1 MSEEMRGAD
10 ALDGLRDV
18 FEEHPEDAGGAS
30 DPEAG
35 GEGALMERLSAART
49 VLDSRRVQ
57 WALLFAAGLLVGWL
71 VLGWLIWPVQWT
83 NAMPWHLQTFYQERY
98 VTMVAETFWLT
109 GDLREAQTALE
120 GWEPEELKE
129 VLKKLQQE
137 SENDEQRQQVAALA
151 SALEFPTYDTS
162 IWASLRNQKAILGGA
177 SVSILLFGAAGA
189 LAVYS
194 LVQTRSEGGVRLG
207 VAGEGLADDEIGME
221 DGAGG
226 YDDMEDYPDEVEE
239 GDGLVIGAGEE
250 EESEDEE
257 EDDLYDAE
265 EDFYEEGEDVV
276 SSLSAFMF
284 DEEEEDVSHL
294 KDLCERLPEIDVSEL
309 LEEAREVA
317 GELKRGIELR
327 SRESRF

>member
-1 MSEEMRGAD
+1 MSEDRTGAD
-10 ALDGLRDV
+10 ALEGLRDV
-18 FEEHPEDAGGAS
+18 FEEGPEETGRQSGGGV
-30 DPEAG
+30 D
-35 GEGALMERLSAART
+35 GEGTLMRGLSSARA
-49 VLDSRRVQ
+49 VLDSRRLQ

-71 VLGWLIWPVQWT
+71 VLGWWIWPVQWT
-83 NAMPWHLQTFYQERY
+83 NAMPWHLQTVYRERY
-98 VTMVAETFWLT
+98 VTMVAETFFLT

-120 GWEPEELKE
+120 GWEPEELKG

-137 SENDEQRQQVAALA
+137 AESDEQRQQVAALA

-162 IWASLRNQKAILGGA
+162 IWSSLRNQKAILGGA

-194 LVQTRSEGGVRLG
+194 LVQTKSEGGVRLG
-207 VAGEGLADDEIGME
+207 AAGEGLADDEIAME
-221 DGAGG
+221 EGAGE

-239 GDGLVIGAGEE
+239 GDGLVIGAAEEEEPEGEE
-250 EESEDEE
+250 EEDF
-257 EDDLYDAE
+257 YDAE

-309 LEEAREVA
+309 LEEARELA